1 MLLFVSSIKYY
12 ISFMKTKI
20 IFIGLLWLS
29 CLTGFAQKKFSEGTI
44 NYDIVINTGTDKPQ
58 AADFLDG
65 ATSTVYVKGNKSRT
79 EMISSLGTQ
88 ATVIDG
94 TTNSIVVL
102 KEYGDQKYLIHLT
115 PLEWKDANKKYEGVN
130 FVMTNETKT
139 ILGYNCKKA
148 IGKLSDGNTFTVWY
162 TPDLVPENNEYQTA
176 NKNLPGL
183 AMQYETSMGSMNVI
197 YTVSKISFA
206 PVPAAKFDLPKA
218 GYRVMTYAES
228 KGNK

>member
-1 MLLFVSSIKYY
+1 
-12 ISFMKTKI
+12 MKRKI
-20 IFIGLLWLS
+20 ILVGLLGLVGLNIS
-29 CLTGFAQKKFSEGTI
+29 AQKKFSEGTI

-65 ATSTVYVKGNKSRT
+65 ATSTVYIKGNMSRT

-94 TTNSIVVL
+94 KSNSIVVL
-102 KEYGDQKYLIHLT
+102 KEYGDQKYLIQLT
-115 PLEWKDANKKYEGVN
+115 PSEWKDANKKYEGVS
-130 FVMTNETKT
+130 FTTTNETKT

-148 IGKLSDGNTFTVWY
+148 IGKLSDGNTFNVWY
-162 TPDLVPENNEYQTA
+162 TPDLVPENNDYQTA

-183 AMQYETSMGSMNVI
+183 AMQYETSMGNINVV

-206 PVPAAKFDLPKA
+206 PVPASKFDLPKS
-218 GYRVMTYAES
+218 GYRIMTYAES
-228 KGNK
+228 RGK

>member
-1 MLLFVSSIKYY
+1 MKARFILSALMCVTALVSI
-12 ISFMKTKI
+12 
-20 IFIGLLWLS
+20 
-29 CLTGFAQKKFSEGTI
+29 AQKKFSEGTI

-79 EMISSLGTQ
+79 EMVSSLGTQ

-94 TTNSIVVL
+94 AANSIVIL
-102 KEYGDQKYLIHLT
+102 KEYGDQKYLIQLT
-115 PLEWKDANKKYEGVN
+115 PAEWQDANKKYEGIN
-130 FVMTNETKT
+130 FTIANEAKT

-148 IGKLSDGNTFTVWY
+148 VGKLSDGNTFTVWF
-162 TPDLVPENNEYQTA
+162 TPDLVPENNDYQTA

-183 AMQYETSMGSMNVI
+183 AMQYETAMGNLNVV

-206 PVPAAKFDLPKA
+206 PVPISKFDLPKA
-218 GYRVMTYAES
+218 GYRVMSYAES
-228 KGNK
+228 KGSK

>member
-1 MLLFVSSIKYY
+1 
-12 ISFMKTKI
+12 MKTK
-20 IFIGLLWLS
+20 FYLFCVFSLVAS
-29 CLTGFAQKKFSEGTI
+29 VAFAQKKFTEGTI

-65 ATSTVYVKGNKSRT
+65 ATSTVFIKGNKSRT

-94 TTNSIVVL
+94 KENSIVVL
-102 KEYGDQKYLIHLT
+102 KEYGDQKYLIQLS
-115 PLEWKDANKKYEGVN
+115 PAEWKEANKKYDGVS
-130 FVMTNETKT
+130 FTISNETKI
-139 ILGYNCKKA
+139 ILGYTCKKA
-148 IGKLSDGNTFTVWY
+148 IGKLADGKTFSVWF
-162 TPDLVPENNEYQTA
+162 TPELVPENNDYQTA

-183 AMQYETSMGSMNVI
+183 AMQYETAMGNMNVV

-206 PVPAAKFDLPKA
+206 PVPVSKFDLPKA